1 MRFIGEVDD
10 PLPWML
16 ADRRRLERSLSDS
29 MWLRI
34 LDVRRAQEAVVA
46 AYALILKLT
55 LTLTFQESK
64 Q

>member
-1 MRFIGEVDD
+1 MIDLRFIGEVDD

-34 LDVRRAQEAVVA
+34 LDVRNALEAVVA
-46 AYALILKLT
+46 AYALILN
-55 LTLTFQESK
+55 
-64 Q
+64 